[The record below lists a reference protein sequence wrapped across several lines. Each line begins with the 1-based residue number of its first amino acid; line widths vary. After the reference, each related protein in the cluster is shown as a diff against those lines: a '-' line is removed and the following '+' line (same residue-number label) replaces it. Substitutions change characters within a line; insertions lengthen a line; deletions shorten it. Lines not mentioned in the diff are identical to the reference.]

1 MAALPATD
9 SAGPRN
15 AAQPGN
21 PAQPDDTV
29 PPPATD
35 AVAKALSDLFG
46 ICEDALTLL
55 ALEKLE
61 STPNLLRGLAE
72 LRAETLAA
80 FAFLG

>member
-9 SAGPRN
+9 SAR
-15 AAQPGN
+15 PGN
-21 PAQPDDTV
+21 PAQPDDAV

-35 AVAKALSDLFG
+35 EVAKALSDLFG